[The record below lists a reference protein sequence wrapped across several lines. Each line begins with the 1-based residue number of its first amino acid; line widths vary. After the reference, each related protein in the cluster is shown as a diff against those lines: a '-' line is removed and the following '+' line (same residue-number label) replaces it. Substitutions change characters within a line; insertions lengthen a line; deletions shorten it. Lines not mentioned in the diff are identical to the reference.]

1 MDGTFVILNNGVLET
16 YNKFENIPQSFD
28 DVIKFEPKAPPPPHT
43 KEDVIR
49 NATFSETIN
58 ILTDGETIHSVIV
71 FPVPINITEII
82 AEDGNIVTTES
93 LNNIVTESS
102 FTTLTTGVTI
112 SSTNST
118 ITFSGS
124 YENAY
129 DKDIIQSI
137 PVGQSDKTI
146 KPTISKTFELVPTGH
161 TIFSAIQDDRPLR
174 TAAYQVNI
182 EYGPYKSTFSTTITQ
197 VVETD
202 VDIFQTKLKELYP

>member
-1 MDGTFVILNNGVLET
+1 MAISLSSNTLQN
-16 YNKFENIPQSFD
+16 
-28 DVIKFEPKAPPPPHT
+28 
-43 KEDVIR
+43 VIR
-49 NATFSETIN
+49 NTTFSETIN

-71 FPVPINITEII
+71 FPVPVNVTEIVT
-82 AEDGNIVTTES
+82 EDENIVTTEN

-102 FTTLTTGVTI
+102 FTTSTEGVTI

-146 KPTISKTFELVPTGH
+146 KPTISKTFELVPSGH

-182 EYGPYKSTFSTTITQ
+182 EYGPYKSTFSTIITQ
-197 VVETD
+197 VVDTD
-202 VDIFQTKLKELYP
+202 VNTFQTKLKELYP